1 MKKYDK
7 DEIKNSLTLQ
17 QVYDFVA
24 ELGGDPRY
32 DATQSG
38 CFVSRTICHNPAGE
52 GSHKLYYYD
61 NTHLF
66 RCYTQCGDSFDIFE
80 LVRKATAQ
88 TGDEIS
94 LSRAIRVVAAYF
106 GIAAADEENFDEVQ
120 EKLRDWEI
128 LKNYKQNSE
137 FIVNK
142 KVVEFKEI
150 NENILRFLPRP
161 RIEPWIRE
169 GIDQEVMNARGIC
182 YDPVGQGIIIP
193 HYDDLGRLIGIR
205 TRTLIKEEEVY
216 GKYRPAVLNGTMYN
230 HPLGFALY
238 NLNNAKEAIRNMG
251 VAIVFESEKSCL
263 KYASYFGLDNDISVA
278 VCGSNLIQYQVELLL
293 KYGAKEIVIA
303 LDRQYKE
310 IGDAEYKQWIKK
322 LKTLSEKYR
331 KYAKISFMF
340 DKEHLLDYKSSP
352 IDHQADTFLYLF
364 KNRLNADGYKFQVN
378 FN

>member
-32 DATQSG
+32 DATQSE

-52 GSHKLYYYD
+52 GSHKLYYYG

-80 LVRKATAQ
+80 LVRKALAQ
-88 TGDEIS
+88 TGEEIT
-94 LSRAIRVVAAYF
+94 LVRAIKIVATYF
-106 GIAAADEENFDEVQ
+106 GIEANDEENFDNVQ

-128 LKNYKQNSE
+128 LRNYKQNSE
-137 FIVNK
+137 LIVNK

-205 TRTLIKEEEVY
+205 ARTLIKEEEVY
-216 GKYRPAVLNGTMYN
+216 GKYRPAVLNGTMYA

-238 NLNNAKEAIRNMG
+238 NLNNAKDAISMMG
-251 VAIVFESEKSCL
+251 VAIVFEGEKSCL
-263 KYASYFGLDNDISVA
+263 KYASLFGADSDCSVA
-278 VCGSNLIQYQVELLL
+278 TCGSNLIQHQVDLLL
-293 KYGAKEIVIA
+293 RYGAREIVVA
-303 LDRQYKE
+303 FDKQFKE
-310 IGDAEYKQWIKK
+310 IGDVEFKQWTKK
-322 LKTLSEKYR
+322 LTQLHEKYG
-331 KYAKISFMF
+331 KLCKVSFMF
-340 DKEHLLDYKSSP
+340 DKHGDLLGYKDSP
-352 IDHQADTFLYLF
+352 IDCGKETFIKLF
-364 KNRLNADGYKFQVN
+364 KERVRL
-378 FN
+378 

>member
-32 DATQSG
+32 DATQSE

-52 GSHKLYYYD
+52 GSHKLYYYG

-80 LVRKATAQ
+80 LVRKALAQ
-88 TGDEIS
+88 TGEEIT
-94 LSRAIRVVAAYF
+94 LVRAMKIVATYF
-106 GIAAADEENFDEVQ
+106 GIEANDEENFDNVQ

-128 LKNYKQNSE
+128 LRNYKQNSE
-137 FIVNK
+137 LIVNK

-205 TRTLIKEEEVY
+205 ARTLIKEEEVY

-251 VAIVFESEKSCL
+251 IAIVFEGEKSCL
-263 KYASYFGLDNDISVA
+263 HYASLFGMDSDCSVA
-278 VCGSNLIQYQVELLL
+278 TCGSNLIQHQVDLLL
-293 KYGAKEIVIA
+293 KYGAREIVVA
-303 LDRQYKE
+303 FDKQFKE
-310 IGDAEYKQWIKK
+310 IGDAEFKQWTKK
-322 LKTLSEKYR
+322 LTQLHDKYGKLCR
-331 KYAKISFMF
+331 VSFMF
-340 DKEHLLDYKSSP
+340 DKRGDLLGYKDSP
-352 IDHQADTFLYLF
+352 IDCGKEIFLQLF
-364 KNRLNADGYKFQVN
+364 KERVRL
-378 FN
+378 